1 MKIFAEDV
9 TRDILKKNNIRLQKR
24 LGQNFLV
31 HEPTVNKII
40 EAAQAGPEDLIIE
53 IGPGI
58 GSLTQQLIET
68 GAQVISVELDQKLIP
83 VLNKNLGNYE
93 NFQVVQGDALKVD
106 FDKLVQESSN
116 GQFGPDNK
124 KYKVVANLPYYITTP
139 IIMHLLEQ
147 RFWISDI
154 IIMIQQEVADRL
166 TASAGGKD
174 CGAITVA
181 AQYYAE
187 IAKVTNVP
195 PDAFVPPPAVHSTV
209 IKLNIRD
216 QAPVALNDEKL
227 FFRVIKGAF
236 AQRRKTLLNALGNAG
251 LGFSKEEVAEVLSRS
266 GIDSNRRGE
275 TLNMDEFAL
284 VSNNLAA
291 MRN

>member
-1 MKIFAEDV
+1 MKIFAEEI
-9 TRDILKKNNIRLQKR
+9 TKDILKKNNIRLQKR
-24 LGQNFLV
+24 LGQNFLI

-68 GAQVISVELDQKLIP
+68 GAQVISIELDQKLIP
-83 VLNKNLGNYE
+83 VLNKNFSSYE
-93 NFQVVQGDALKVD
+93 NFKIVQGDALKID
-106 FDKLVQESSN
+106 FDKLVQESSD
-116 GQFGPDNK
+116 GQFGPAKK

-154 IIMIQQEVADRL
+154 IIMIQQEVAERL
-166 TASAGGKD
+166 TASAGTKD
-174 CGAITVA
+174 FGAITVA

-187 IAKVTNVP
+187 IEKVVGVP
-195 PDAFVPPPAVHSTV
+195 PGAFIPPPAVHSTV
-209 IKLNIRD
+209 IKLSIRK
-216 QAPVALNDEKL
+216 QPPVTLRDER
-227 FFRVIKGAF
+227 FFFGVIKGSF

-251 LGFSKEEVAEVLSRS
+251 LGFTKEEIAEVLNRL

-284 VSNNLAA
+284 LSNNLLEL
-291 MRN
+291 RN